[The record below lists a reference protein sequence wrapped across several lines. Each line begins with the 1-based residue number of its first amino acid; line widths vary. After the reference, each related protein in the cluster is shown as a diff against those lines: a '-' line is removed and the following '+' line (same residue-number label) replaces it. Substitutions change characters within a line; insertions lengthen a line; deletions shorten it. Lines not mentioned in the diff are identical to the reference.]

1 VNIGNRLI
9 LDIISI
15 YCHCFL
21 IGRDVPSHLLV
32 SKIAIEVAMA
42 PPSPKIPK
50 DFGSTAKGL
59 ASNPL
64 GIIALF
70 IVLVYAFASL
80 VVGAGSVLD
89 AASMA
94 PLTPLIW
101 FMVGFP
107 VLVLIVFAWL
117 VSRHYE
123 KLYAPRDYGQG
134 EFLEALKALKARTV
148 RSEALEFQVV
158 KGATPSESTAT
169 AERGEEGPGDIPFG
183 EAPRGEAPPEAPLG
197 WEDTRY
203 RDSDEIDPEDL
214 ALTTPSGREIER
226 GMLYDKFR
234 RVFIVHVLTPSEQR
248 GQEYDI
254 FIYLIRHNS
263 DSIDD
268 VEKAEFFF
276 GKYWRNDIFEGQ
288 REGNLIGVRTSA
300 YGSFLATCRVTFAD
314 GYQVSLYRYID
325 LEMGNIAHLA
335 GSLISQREL

>member
-1 VNIGNRLI
+1 MVA
-9 LDIISI
+9 
-15 YCHCFL
+15 
-21 IGRDVPSHLLV
+21 
-32 SKIAIEVAMA
+32 KIAIEVAMA

-50 DFGSTAKGL
+50 DFGSRAKDL

-89 AASMA
+89 AASIA

-117 VSRHYE
+117 VSRHHE
-123 KLYAPRDYGQG
+123 KLYAPRDYGKG
-134 EFLEALKALKARTV
+134 EFIEALKARTI
-148 RSEALEFQVV
+148 RSEALEFRVV
-158 KGATPSESTAT
+158 KGATPSDSSAT
-169 AERGEEGPGDIPFG
+169 AERGKEGPGEIPFG
-183 EAPRGEAPPEAPLG
+183 EAPRGEAPPEASLE

-203 RDSDEIDPEDL
+203 RDTGEIDPEDL
-214 ALTTPSGREIER
+214 DLTTPSGREIER
-226 GMLYDKFR
+226 DMLYEKFR
-234 RVFIVHVLTPSEQR
+234 RVFIVHVLTPSEQP

-254 FIYLIRHNS
+254 FIYLMRHNS

-276 GKYWRNDIFEGQ
+276 GKSWRNDIFKGQ

-300 YGSFLATCRVTFAD
+300 YGSFLATCRVTFDD

-335 GSLISQREL
+335 GSLISQKEI